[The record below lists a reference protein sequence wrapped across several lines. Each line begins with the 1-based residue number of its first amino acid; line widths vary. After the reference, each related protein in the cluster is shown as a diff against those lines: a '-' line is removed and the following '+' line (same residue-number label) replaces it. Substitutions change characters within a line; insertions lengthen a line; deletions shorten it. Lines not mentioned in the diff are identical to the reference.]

1 MKSIIGRVLSLYGD
15 NISTDDMTSGKFL
28 NRATDPKSLGEICMH
43 DIDPDFPKRMAPG
56 GFVAARKNF
65 GCGSSRETA
74 PVALKACN
82 VQAIIAD
89 EYARIF
95 YRNCINI
102 GLPLI
107 ECRGITEK
115 VELNDSLE
123 IEFETGRIINL
134 TKGEEYQG
142 SPIPLFLLEKLEQG
156 GLMEGLKTWA
166 DAQWA
171 SGRFKNNR

>member
-1 MKSIIGRVLSLYGD
+1 MEGIMKSTIGKVLSLYGD

-28 NRATDPKSLGEICMH
+28 DRSDPEALGEICMH

-56 GFVAARKNF
+56 GFIVARKNF

-82 VQAIIAD
+82 VKAIIAE

-102 GLPLI
+102 GLAVI
-107 ECRGITEK
+107 ECKGIAEK
-115 VELNDSLE
+115 VDLNDELE
-123 IEFETGRIINL
+123 IEFETGRIKNL
-134 TKGEEYQG
+134 TKGEQYHG
-142 SPIPLFLLEKLEQG
+142 APIPPFLLKKLERG
-156 GLMEGLKTWA
+156 GLMEELKIWA
-166 DAQWA
+166 DEQWA
-171 SGRFKNNR
+171 SG